1 MADVK
6 SMSSEERKRAFM
18 DAVLGKAPPG
28 SLFAAEIEA
37 ARKGHY
43 VLDIPNEIPDL
54 DDWPDA
60 HAVAV
65 PSSPKP

>member
-1 MADVK
+1 MADIK
-6 SMSSEERKRAFM
+6 SMSSEERNRAFI

-28 SLFAAEIEA
+28 SPFAAEIEA

-60 HAVAV
+60 PA
-65 PSSPKP
+65 SPKP